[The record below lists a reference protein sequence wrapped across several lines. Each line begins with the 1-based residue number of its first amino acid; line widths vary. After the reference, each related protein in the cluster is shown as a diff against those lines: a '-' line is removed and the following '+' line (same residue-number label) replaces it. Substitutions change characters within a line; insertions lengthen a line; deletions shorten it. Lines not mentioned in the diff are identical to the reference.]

1 MNEEEKVRHGAC
13 APEAQGRLVRMRGG
27 VFTLAAGP
35 AGALASPAS
44 APAAHPE
51 SISPPRT
58 GRPCSRRSCTRPEA
72 RDPLL
77 HFFGSW
83 DCDPS
88 TCSRSVPRSQ
98 RDDTTRTA
106 RGISARRGPCACP
119 CCHLLTL
126 ESRSN
131 WEICEECGWEDDGQD
146 DLNADEVWGG
156 PNGSLSLTD
165 ARNEY
170 ADHIASLGT
179 ENHASAAVGGEG
191 LWRTAAQQLMRD
203 EGHTPGGTR

>member
-1 MNEEEKVRHGAC
+1 MTPRELQEAC
-13 APEAQGRLVRMRGG
+13 PPGG
-27 VFTLAAGP
+27 GP
-35 AGALASPAS
+35 Y
-44 APAAHPE
+44 
-51 SISPPRT
+51 
-58 GRPCSRRSCTRPEA
+58 
-72 RDPLL
+72 
-77 HFFGSW
+77 
-83 DCDPS
+83 
-88 TCSRSVPRSQ
+88 
-98 RDDTTRTA
+98 
-106 RGISARRGPCACP
+106 ACP

-126 ESRSN
+126 ESRCN

-191 LWRTAAQQLMRD
+191 LWRTAALQLMRD
-203 EGHTPGGTR
+203 QGHTL